1 MRSWLFR
8 VRGLPEDVAALGLSV
23 EPGAQGH
30 LGIRVTGKKVDTAP
44 TRRPDPSPL
53 ADQGGIAEQ
62 RGFDGQ
68 HVVAR
73 HIAGIVDAIE
83 DEQLNGRR

>member
-1 MRSWLFR
+1 MTPSLFR
-8 VRGLPEDVAALGLSV
+8 VRGLPEDVAAPGLPL

-30 LGIRVTGKKVDTAP
+30 LGVSVTGKKVDTAP

-53 ADQGGIAEQ
+53 TDQGGVAEQ
-62 RGFDGQ
+62 HGFDGQ

-73 HIAGIVDAIE
+73 HLAGIVDAIE
-83 DEQLNGRR
+83 DEQLDGRR

>member
-1 MRSWLFR
+1 MTSWLFR
-8 VRGLPEDVAALGLSV
+8 VRGLPEDVAALGLPL

-30 LGIRVTGKKVDTAP
+30 LGVCVTGKKVDTAP
-44 TRRPDPSPL
+44 TRRPDPSPF
-53 ADQGGIAEQ
+53 AHQGVGAEQ

-83 DEQLNGRR
+83 DEQLDGRR